1 MNTKVIFQSLF
12 NAVFVIAFAPKSYN
26 SRELSTQADHG
37 VSTSVDVVV
46 PPHGCVLLELK
57 P

>member
-12 NAVFVIAFAPKSYN
+12 NAVFVIAFAPESYN
-26 SRELSTQADHG
+26 SRELWTQANHG

-46 PPHGCVLLELK
+46 PPHGCVLFELK